1 MYKIIENY
9 LPEDSFRKI
18 IEYIEYPQRCWYFC
32 DKANPYSKENDY
44 QLMHTMI
51 DFDKSLGKIDECF
64 NFTDTVRDIVNRL
77 ITPYSK
83 SKVFPIYRLR
93 MNMFLKTQDH
103 EKGLG
108 YHTDLLH
115 GDDITSMLIYLEDS
129 NGYTEFKETKERI
142 ESKRNRALIFNSQIE
157 HQTIMQTNIPI
168 RRNIN
173 INFKEIQ

>member
-9 LPEDSFRKI
+9 LPEDSLQKI
-18 IEYIEYPQRCWYFC
+18 IKYIEFPQRCWFFC
-32 DKANPYSKENDY
+32 KMANPNSKENDF
-44 QLMHTMI
+44 QLMHNMI
-51 DFDKSLGKIDECF
+51 DFDENGNKVEHCF
-64 NFTDTVRDIVNRL
+64 NFTDVEKDVVNRL
-77 ITPYSK
+77 IKPYDK
-83 SKVFPIYRLR
+83 GKGLELFRLR

-115 GDDITSMLIYLEDS
+115 GDDITTMLIYLEDS
-129 NGYTEFKETKERI
+129 NGYTEFKKTKERI

-157 HQTIMQTNIPI
+157 HQTIMQTDIPI

>member
-9 LPEDSFRKI
+9 LPEDSLKKI

-32 DKANPYSKENDY
+32 AKANPYSKENDF
-44 QLMHTMI
+44 QLMHCMI
-51 DFDKSLGKIDECF
+51 DFNQSLGKVNECF
-64 NFTDTVRDIVNRL
+64 NFTDTERDIVNRL

-93 MNMFLKTQDH
+93 MNMFLKTQDY

-115 GDDITSMLIYLEDS
+115 GDDIMSMLIYLEDS

>member
-9 LPEDSFRKI
+9 LPEDSFKKI

-32 DKANPYSKENDY
+32 KMANPYSKENDY
-44 QLMHTMI
+44 QLMHCMI
-51 DFDKSLGKIDECF
+51 DFDKDWNKVEHCF
-64 NFTDTVRDIVNRL
+64 NFTDVEKDVVNRL
-77 ITPYSK
+77 IIPYHK
-83 SKVFPIYRLR
+83 GKGLELFRLR
-93 MNMFLKTQDH
+93 MNMFLKTQDY

-108 YHTDLLH
+108 YHKDVLK
-115 GDDITSMLIYLEDS
+115 GDDIKTMLIYLEDS
-129 NGYTEFKETKERI
+129 NGYTEFKDTKERI

-157 HQTIMQTNIPI
+157 HQTIMQTDIPI